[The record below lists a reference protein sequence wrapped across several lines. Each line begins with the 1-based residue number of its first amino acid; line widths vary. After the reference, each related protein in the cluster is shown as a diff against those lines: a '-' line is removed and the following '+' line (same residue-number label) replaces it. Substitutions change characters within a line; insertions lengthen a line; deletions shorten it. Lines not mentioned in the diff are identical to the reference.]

1 MSSKRHRR
9 GHRRGNRMMKG
20 GYVNPNTQW
29 NASTYVSSPN
39 ASDAATYETATV
51 GTFPQQMQ
59 TSDSASMG
67 MSNALDYSR
76 INPSIMSAAQSGAN
90 AMQSGGTNRKQHGGV
105 WNQMIGDAI
114 APLVLL
120 GLQQYYGPR
129 SKSRMHKK
137 SYKGKMTKKYRN
149 LSGGC
154 TPLVDCPV

>member
-1 MSSKRHRR
+1 
-9 GHRRGNRMMKG
+9 MMKG
-20 GYVNPNTQW
+20 GYSNYP
-29 NASTYVSSPN
+29 YSP
-39 ASDAATYETATV
+39 ATV
-51 GTFPQQMQ
+51 TSMGISDTNVPTFSNQMQ
-59 TSDSASMG
+59 LLDSPAMKDTT
-67 MSNALDYSR
+67 ALDYSR
-76 INPSIMSAAQSGAN
+76 INPSVMSAAQSGAN

-137 SYKGKMTKKYRN
+137 SYKGRMTKKYRN

-154 TPLVDCPV
+154 TPFVDCPV